1 MGFKQGLIIAPT
13 PEFCRFL
20 EIRSSQIPSTCA
32 DGRIVGSNA
41 GRVAGG
47 ERFLACDASSKP
59 SCFSILSITSEFSML
74 AMILT
79 LPPHFSHRS
88 VSILKT
94 RFNLWA
100 GIDARRAARVGG
112 SSDTS
117 ALFPLPRLAG
127 VTKARCLLLGA
138 NTSWNRVR
146 LTLGF
151 GTSAARRA
159 MKFSGSKIP
168 CRNAARSCL
177 PGTAS

>member
-1 MGFKQGLIIAPT
+1 MIAPT
-13 PEFCRFL
+13 PEFCGFL

-41 GRVAGG
+41 GRVVGG

-59 SCFSILSITSEFSML
+59 SCFSILSITSESSML

-159 MKFSGSKIP
+159 MKSSGSKIP
-168 CRNAARSCL
+168 CRNAARSCRL
-177 PGTAS
+177 GTAS